1 MKTKIISIILTVA
14 IAVTGFTV
22 KSSAAFD
29 PTIVTDLLKAIGLVT
44 AGAVAGSA
52 AMGLGDCLA
61 EVVEDGVDTW
71 YNDTLPNKV
80 VTNANAVFY
89 NEGIGVTYNSA
100 LNSYQ
105 VTVNS
110 SLTGDDL
117 EYATILADKL
127 NNYPLLD
134 SMITSIGSPVGGVSS
149 HSLEVAFYEDL
160 KSIIGQTTTEF
171 TYKKGQEYAVAN
183 GIALE
188 NNGAIPVYDFNFV
201 GPIPSID
208 MPEHYTM
215 ANEYMLDG
223 YVLTRP
229 FVLNSTDAPLNIY
242 GVAGI
247 PKANMEELAKKYGLV
262 DYGANYGYVLGDT
275 ALNGGMYII
284 YNNEIFSN
292 PCATGKNVSYQ
303 LTTATFEHFK
313 NADGVYLKDVISMVD
328 AQYLPRGFYEKRDEN
343 ASDYIVGASEFSQD
357 NFTIATGGTTID
369 IPRTDD
375 EQAISDGID
384 LGIIDE
390 NGNIVLDEDGN
401 IVSIDGL
408 NIDKLMQ
415 LIQQIADNGSISFD
429 SVEEYLAEI
438 SRLLR
443 LANVDSAAM
452 NTVIA
457 NLKELEKAQSKDIS
471 EINANVAA
479 IAEALAAS
487 KEITADKTFEIETPS
502 TIIDKFPFSLPFDL
516 HKAFNILSAE
526 PQAPSFEI
534 PLKMEGVFDYSIDID
549 LSEYEFIAEIC
560 RGLLY
565 AIFIVGLILAT
576 NKLIGRG

>member
-22 KSSAAFD
+22 RSSAAFD

-44 AGAVAGSA
+44 AGAVAGGA

-80 VTNANAVFY
+80 VTNANNVFN
-89 NEGIGVTYNSA
+89 NEGIGVTYNA
-100 LNSYQ
+100 AMKCYE

-117 EYATILADKL
+117 EYATILSDKL
-127 NNYPLLD
+127 NNYPNLN
-134 SMITSIGSPVGGVSS
+134 SMVISIANPVGGLQSNTFERVY
-149 HSLEVAFYEDL
+149 YEEL
-160 KSIIGQTTTEF
+160 KTIIGQATTEF
-171 TYKKGQEYAVAN
+171 TYKKGQEYAIAN
-183 GIALE
+183 GITLE

-201 GPIPSID
+201 GPIPSIG
-208 MPEHYTM
+208 MPEHYTS
-215 ANEYMLDG
+215 AKTYNIDG
-223 YVLTRP
+223 YTLTRP
-229 FVLNSTDAPLNIY
+229 YTFDSDGLFSSTA
-242 GVAGI
+242 A
-247 PKANMEELAKKYGLV
+247 AELAGCTYISKLNDGRVYGGFDFSGVTALCRYAIYNGV
-262 DYGANYGYVLGDT
+262 IYFCSGYLGDT
-275 ALNGGMYII
+275 IDAKGYRAHDVETGDMRHWLDINGNSLEAAGAPSFNGLQMGFCYSSALGLESHCPTIKTI
-284 YNNEIFSN
+284 SDDDFI
-292 PCATGKNVSYQ
+292 
-303 LTTATFEHFK
+303 TT
-313 NADGVYLKDVISMVD
+313 
-328 AQYLPRGFYEKRDEN
+328 
-343 ASDYIVGASEFSQD
+343 
-357 NFTIATGGTTID
+357 TGGTTIEV
-369 IPRTDD
+369 PRTGD
-375 EQAISDGID
+375 EQAIADGIK
-384 LGIIDE
+384 LGIVDE
-390 NGNIVLDEDGN
+390 DGDIILDDDGN
-401 IVSIDGL
+401 IVSIDGMP
-408 NIDKLMQ
+408 ITKLIE
-415 LIQQIADNGSISFD
+415 LIQQIAIDGSVSFD
-429 SVEEYLAEI
+429 SIEEYLSEI

-443 LANVDSAAM
+443 LANVDSATM
-452 NTVIA
+452 NTVIS
-457 NLKELEKAQSKDIS
+457 NLKELEQAQSKDIAD
-471 EINANVAA
+471 INANVAA
-479 IAEALAAS
+479 IAEALTAS

-526 PQAPSFEI
+526 PKAPSFEI